1 MQTIVQTFGEIEQ
14 NWIVEL
20 VADRERHDRV
30 NLLYWDGT
38 REQIQTTMT
47 MSFHGGKD
55 QTTYEPAEI
64 DPSILRAIYLPD
76 GVAPYGSTRGLF
88 DSLCSAL
95 KKFAL
100 LPDQQIALL
109 AHAVLA
115 SWVVESTDI
124 PVSVALVGPGGLA
137 RRQLFRLLHC
147 LFRRA
152 LILSTANLAR
162 LSALPMNLTPSL
174 FIECCEP
181 GAVLQAFLRT
191 TSSREAHFAAKGRL
205 LNFCCA
211 KVFCTDD
218 PLNHSLE
225 GFPLL
230 EISIGPG
237 ESSMPYLDY
246 RAQKEILEEFQPKL
260 LMYRLMNLALVR
272 DLHFDRPGIDTSW
285 RDVMDCL
292 AASAA
297 SDAQLQAS
305 VTELIGKQEAAYR
318 ADSGSFF
325 RKIVLEVL
333 LTLCHRAT
341 ENTLTVG
348 EITRAANKLLEAKG
362 EVLSLE
368 ARAVGDML
376 RALQIPT
383 ERLGA
388 QGRGIVLLM
397 NIRKRLHAIAMDHRI
412 NLRDTMP
419 RNCQICLE
427 IDPENDMQNP
437 SENMAPEELD
447 NHW

>member
-1 MQTIVQTFGEIEQ
+1 M
-14 NWIVEL
+14 
-20 VADRERHDRV
+20 
-30 NLLYWDGT
+30 
-38 REQIQTTMT
+38 
-47 MSFHGGKD
+47 
-55 QTTYEPAEI
+55 
-64 DPSILRAIYLPD
+64 
-76 GVAPYGSTRGLF
+76 
-88 DSLCSAL
+88 
-95 KKFAL
+95 
-100 LPDQQIALL
+100 
-109 AHAVLA
+109 
-115 SWVVESTDI
+115 
-124 PVSVALVGPGGLA
+124 
-137 RRQLFRLLHC
+137 
-147 LFRRA
+147 
-152 LILSTANLAR
+152 
-162 LSALPMNLTPSL
+162 
-174 FIECCEP
+174 
-181 GAVLQAFLRT
+181 
-191 TSSREAHFAAKGRL
+191 
-205 LNFCCA
+205 
-211 KVFCTDD
+211 
-218 PLNHSLE
+218 
-225 GFPLL
+225 
-230 EISIGPG
+230 EISIAPG

-397 NIRKRLHAIAMDHRI
+397 NIRKRLHAIAMDYRI

-419 RNCQICLE
+419 RDCQMCLE
-427 IDPENDMQNP
+427 IDTENGMQNP
-437 SENMAPEELD
+437 LENVAPEELD
-447 NHW
+447 NH